1 MSHARRLAHLAAHLS
16 AVDAPGS
23 GYKDKEASPKPA
35 EEAGTSLAAIAT
47 AAASRGTSSS
57 DWHQQCFA
65 FEPGRLLLGQVA
77 IVTGAGGGIGRAA
90 AILFAQQGA
99 HVVVSDLDADKSQ
112 ATADFIRNSCGSAL
126 SVPGDVT
133 DPAFPPRLVRT
144 AVDAFGMLNILVN
157 NAGFTWDGMA
167 HRMSEKQWQA
177 MLDVHCT
184 APFRLIQAAAPHM
197 REAAKREMEAGGRP
211 RPRCVLNVSSVS
223 GVHGSVGQLNYS
235 TAKAGVVGL
244 TKSLAKE
251 WGPFGI
257 RVNCLTFGYVNT
269 RLVQSKDRGATIEVA
284 GERVKLGI
292 PQADGAAAAMK
303 QLIALGRVGAP
314 EEAAGAMLLLASP
327 YASYITGQSLEVTG
341 GGWL

>member
-1 MSHARRLAHLAAHLS
+1 MSHVQRLAHLSAHLS
-16 AVDAPGS
+16 TGGAPSRNCQEAG
-23 GYKDKEASPKPA
+23 ASPTPG
-35 EEAGTSLAAIAT
+35 EQAGASLAAAAT
-47 AAASRGTSSS
+47 AAASTH

-90 AILFAQQGA
+90 AILFAHQGA
-99 HVVVSDLDADKSQ
+99 HVVVSDLDANKAQ
-112 ATADFIRNSCGSAL
+112 ATVDFIRNSSGSAL

-133 DPAFPPRLVRT
+133 DPSFPARLVQA
-144 AVDAFGMLNILVN
+144 AVDKFGALHILVN

-167 HRMSEKQWQA
+167 HKMGEKQWQA

-197 REAAKREMEAGGRP
+197 REAAKREMAAGGRP
-211 RPRCVLNVSSVS
+211 RPRCILNVSSVS
-223 GVHGSVGQLNYS
+223 GVHGSVGQLNYA
-235 TAKAGVVGL
+235 TAKAGVVGF

-257 RVNCLTFGYVNT
+257 RVNCLTFGYINT
-269 RLVQSKDRGATIEVA
+269 RLVQSKDRGASIEVA
-284 GERVKLGI
+284 GERVPLGI
-292 PQADGAAAAMK
+292 PQANGAAAAMK

-327 YASYITGQSLEVTG
+327 YASYVTGQALEVTG